1 MARDLIGT
9 GRLMRS
15 LFFSFLGYF
24 LTPSGLVVLG
34 VLDSSLIFFL
44 PLGIDFVLI
53 LMTAKKPEWFWLY
66 ALLAT
71 AGSIAGSALTFWMGR
86 KIGEVGLER
95 FIKGS
100 RLKRVQDRV
109 GRSAAVT
116 VGSLAIIPPPF
127 PFTAFVLTS
136 GACKVNA
143 WTFLMTLAGVRA
155 LRFGAEGALAAH
167 YGRGI
172 IGWMKSPTF
181 TIAVGIVTG
190 MAVIGTVISGVAIY
204 RSTRKRGSRDP
215 RDQIVNRRSAATP
228 P

>member
-1 MARDLIGT
+1 
-9 GRLMRS
+9 MRR

-24 LTPSGLVVLG
+24 LTPSGLIALG
-34 VLDSSLIFFL
+34 LLDSSLIFFL

-53 LMTAKKPEWFWLY
+53 LMTARKPEWFWVY
-66 ALLAT
+66 AILAT
-71 AGSIAGSALTFWMGR
+71 AGSIAGSAFTFWIGR
-86 KIGEVGLER
+86 KIGEVGLQR

-109 GRSAAVT
+109 GQSAAVT

-143 WTFLMTLAGVRA
+143 WTFLVTLGGVRA
-155 LRFGAEGALAAH
+155 LRFGVEGALAAH

-172 IGWMKSPTF
+172 IAWMKSPTF
-181 TIAVGIVTG
+181 TIAVSIVTAV
-190 MAVIGTVISGVAIY
+190 AVIGTVISGVAIY
-204 RSTRKRGSRDP
+204 RSTRKKGGS
-215 RDQIVNRRSAATP
+215 DQMVNRRSAATP